1 MSRLLFQ
8 QLRSLVDQYGA
19 DKVRYTLDVVIT
31 HSELIKPAPYTCKL
45 CGQRIDDGKPCDCGA
60 RTLSKSA
67 PYPFCR
73 HPDKCAGK
81 GYCQH
86 DPACN
91 E

>member
-1 MSRLLFQ
+1 MSTLLFQ
-8 QLRSLVDQYGA
+8 QLCALIDIYGA
-19 DKVRYTLDVVIT
+19 DKVIYTLNLVIDT
-31 HSELIKPAPYTCKL
+31 GIENELAKAKAI
-45 CGQRIDDGKPCDCGA
+45 
-60 RTLSKSA
+60 